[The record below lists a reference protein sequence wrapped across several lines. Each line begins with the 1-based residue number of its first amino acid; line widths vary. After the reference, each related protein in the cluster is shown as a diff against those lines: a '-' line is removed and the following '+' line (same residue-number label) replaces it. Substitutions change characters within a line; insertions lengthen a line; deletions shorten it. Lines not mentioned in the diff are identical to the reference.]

1 MTAIIKQFLKLEA
14 SGGILLIIAA
24 IIALVMANSSLNGL
38 YNDFLSIPIIFKFGA
53 LELDKPLLL
62 WVNDALMAIF
72 FLIVGLE
79 VKRELKEGSL
89 AQRDRA
95 IFPAIAAVGGM
106 LAPALFYLFFN
117 RGDEV
122 ASQGW
127 AIPAAT
133 DIAFALGVM
142 ALLGKR
148 VPVELKV
155 FLLALAI
162 IDDLGV
168 IVIIALFY
176 SKSIALMPLAI
187 GVITTM
193 ALFILNWRKVSNTA
207 IYLVLGFILWV
218 CILKSGIHATIAGV
232 IVGFLIPLRDKAG
245 NSPSAELE
253 HVLHPWVAYLI
264 LPLFAFSNAG
274 VSLTGV
280 TFDGIL
286 SALPVGIALG
296 LFLGKP
302 VGIFLFSWV
311 SVKLG
316 IAKLPDAINLKQI
329 FAVSVLCGI
338 GFTMSIFIAGLA
350 FENASEAYNTYSKLG
365 ILVGSTIAAILGYFL
380 LHSVLP
386 KSKQKL
392 K

>member
-1 MTAIIKQFLKLEA
+1 
-14 SGGILLIIAA
+14 
-24 IIALVMANSSLNGL
+24 
-38 YNDFLSIPIIFKFGA
+38 
-53 LELDKPLLL
+53 
-62 WVNDALMAIF
+62 
-72 FLIVGLE
+72 
-79 VKRELKEGSL
+79 
-89 AQRDRA
+89 
-95 IFPAIAAVGGM
+95 
-106 LAPALFYLFFN
+106 
-117 RGDEV
+117 
-122 ASQGW
+122 
-127 AIPAAT
+127 
-133 DIAFALGVM
+133 M
-142 ALLGKR
+142 ALLGRR

-176 SKSIALMPLAI
+176 SKSVALVPLLLAAL
-187 GVITTM
+187 ITIM
-193 ALFILNWRKVSNTA
+193 LFILNWRKVSNTA
-207 IYLVLGFILWV
+207 VYLVLGFILWV

-232 IVGFLIPLRDKAG
+232 IVGFLIPLRDKEGA
-245 NSPSAELE
+245 SPSEELE

-274 VSLTGV
+274 VSLNGV
-280 TFDGIL
+280 TLDGML
-286 SALPVGIALG
+286 STLPVGIALG

-302 VGIFLFSWV
+302 IGIFLFSWV

-350 FENASEAYNTYSKLG
+350 FEGAIEAYNTYSKLG
-365 ILVGSTIAAILGYFL
+365 ILVGSTMAAVVGYL
-380 LHSVLP
+380 LLNSVLP
-386 KSKQKL
+386 KLKQKQ